1 MNFPSGIPVQIPGEL
16 LFSGKSGVQQVKPP
30 EQPVPLSRMT
40 DAQLM
45 TFAADMIAL
54 LESESR
60 DESDARLV
68 EYIDLLALQC
78 EREIMRRC
86 F

>member
-1 MNFPSGIPVQIPGEL
+1 MNFPSGIPVSLPDEL
-16 LFSGKSGVQQVKPP
+16 LLSGKSGVHQIAPA

-40 DAQLM
+40 DDQLM

-60 DESDARLV
+60 DESDPRLV
-68 EYIDLLALQC
+68 EYIDLLSLQC
-78 EREIMRRC
+78 EREIMRRV

>member
-40 DAQLM
+40 DAALERL
-45 TFAADMIAL
+45 ANDMLAL
-54 LESESR
+54 LESETR
-60 DESDARLV
+60 DATDTRLTD
-68 EYIDLLALQC
+68 YIDLISLQC
-78 EREIMRRC
+78 MQEINRRC